1 MKLQNYDQ
9 SQNIY
14 HLKGKF
20 NLKKILSIVFIL
32 SLLISLIIMLSFWI
46 KSNNSLSKPFE
57 SSSSD
62 YSEKISTLRKIKG
75 KLTGFT
81 SEKWVVVITINDPTP
96 SIYKLNELNEP
107 WKIVFVGDKKTKSE
121 GWKVFANS
129 NKLVFLSIED
139 QEKFKLWNYTV
150 YLF

>member
-1 MKLQNYDQ
+1 MKLKNYDQ

-32 SLLISLIIMLSFWI
+32 SLLTSLIIMLSFWI
-46 KSNNSLSKPFE
+46 KSKNSLSKPFE
-57 SSSSD
+57 SLSSD
-62 YSEKISTLRKIKG
+62 YSEKISTLRKAKG

-96 SIYKLNELNEP
+96 SIHKLTELMEP
-107 WKIVFVGDKKTKSE
+107 WKIVFVG
-121 GWKVFANS
+121 G
-129 NKLVFLSIED
+129 
-139 QEKFKLWNYTV
+139 
-150 YLF
+150 